1 MLLTASPAPHW
12 KMRRGKDHVSAKKKE
27 CRRRF
32 PEATSPVSETKRGQ
46 ARETFRQRSVQK
58 ASRKVQVITFDMAN
72 VMTMCWNVAGLM
84 GDHSQGVRNHTR
96 HLVSAGSARAMVSDV

>member
-1 MLLTASPAPHW
+1 
-12 KMRRGKDHVSAKKKE
+12 
-27 CRRRF
+27 
-32 PEATSPVSETKRGQ
+32 
-46 ARETFRQRSVQK
+46 
-58 ASRKVQVITFDMAN
+58 MAN